1 MAKIVEFKEIPLADL
16 RIGKGQ
22 VRLSDIERDIDELA
36 DSIRAVGLLEPILV
50 APTGN
55 ENVFE
60 IILGQRRFRAHQE
73 LGMKTIAAGI
83 LDSEISVQEAKV
95 LSVTENLIRRDLNR
109 KDMIDVCTY
118 LYKRYRSMRAVADE
132 AGLPFYKVRE
142 YVGYD
147 RLMQELKDLVD
158 KEEVDLPAAIR
169 AQDAASTQGAPD
181 PEDAIKLAKQMT
193 TMSNVQQ
200 KKIQKA
206 KEDDPDASVDEL
218 IEHAKSG
225 GRVTQMSVTLSHGI
239 HASLTQFARRERIR
253 IGDAAAE
260 LIETGLLSHGYDIDG
275 GVG

>member
-1 MAKIVEFKEIPLADL
+1 MAKIVEFKEIPLGDL

-36 DSIRAVGLLEPILV
+36 DSIRTVGLLEPILV
-50 APTGN
+50 APTGA
-55 ENVFE
+55 ENKFE

-83 LDSEISVQEAKV
+83 LDREISVQEAKV
-95 LSVTENLIRRDLNR
+95 LSVTENLIRKDLNR

-118 LYKRYRSMRAVADE
+118 LYKRYGSMRAVADE

-142 YVGYD
+142 YVRYD

-158 KEEVDLPAAIR
+158 KEEVDLAAALR
-169 AQDAASTQGAPD
+169 AEDAASIEGDPD
-181 PEDAIKLAKQMT
+181 PEDAIKLAKQMS

-206 KEDDPDASVDEL
+206 KEDDPNASVDEL

-225 GRVTQMSVTLSHGI
+225 GRVTQISVTLLHGL
-239 HASLTQFARRERIR
+239 HATLTQFARRERIS

-275 GVG
+275 DVG